1 MVSAGGVGE
10 AHGHQQPHHTA
21 AAFHLAAT
29 HQLTFALALP
39 LRATRASNSL
49 LVAAVPVQRHG
60 VLGSHARR
68 RTATHGMPC
77 EANKRPCMVAGVRGS
92 RAR

>member
-29 HQLTFALALP
+29 RQLTFALALP

-49 LVAAVPVQRHG
+49 LVAAIPVCVQ
-60 VLGSHARR
+60 GSHARR
-68 RTATHGMPC
+68 RTATHGVPC
-77 EANKRPCMVAGVRGS
+77 DASKRPCMVAGVRGS